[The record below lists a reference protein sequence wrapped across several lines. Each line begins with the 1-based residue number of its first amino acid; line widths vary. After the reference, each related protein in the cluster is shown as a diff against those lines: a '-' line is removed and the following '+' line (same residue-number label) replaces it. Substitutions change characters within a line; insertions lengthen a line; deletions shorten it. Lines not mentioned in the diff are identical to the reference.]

1 MIRGRKAIVFSIVVV
16 FMFAI
21 ALAGNA
27 QACVG
32 RKLVL
37 GSVEDARSSLVSRM
51 LSILINER
59 TGTTVEIEF
68 FPNEEKL
75 YKMVKKHKVDLFVG
89 YVDQFMNRL
98 DDSPGELGMEEKFK
112 LVKRKFDEEQNMIW
126 LKPMGFSG
134 RDETGSS
141 LGWGATVV
149 RKSVLKKF
157 PALPRL
163 LEKIGTRI
171 TLDDEILDSL
181 VDRVPES
188 KPARVARDFLKEK
201 KLI

>member
-1 MIRGRKAIVFSIVVV
+1 MISGRKAIVFSIAVV
-16 FMFAI
+16 FLFAI

-68 FPNEEKL
+68 FPNEQKL

-89 YVDQFMNRL
+89 YVDQFVNRL
-98 DDSPGELGMEEKFK
+98 EVSPGELGMEEKFK

-181 VDRVPES
+181 VDRIPGT